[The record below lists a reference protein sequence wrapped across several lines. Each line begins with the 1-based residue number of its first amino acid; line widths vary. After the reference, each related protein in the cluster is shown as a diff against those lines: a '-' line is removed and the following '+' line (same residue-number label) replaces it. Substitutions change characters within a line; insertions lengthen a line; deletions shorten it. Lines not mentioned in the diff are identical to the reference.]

1 MMYPRFLREAAFR
14 LSPQLSTGPV
24 FEDDRWRLG
33 NAFYGALTWPI
44 SGSGRPV
51 IVFLG
56 ARSGLEIAMSLMRT
70 PNATVLAVEPDPER
84 RALIAH
90 LLRESAGSAV
100 VADIPAARTWLAGR
114 QVDHMRVDGRS
125 HGLPEIAEL
134 LDGAR
139 CGHLCG
145 TYLANLVDPL
155 TLYRRSRDRL
165 ARSFFLRDDVS
176 GESIGSDRGP
186 VEVEVSVVVPA
197 YKVSAELDQCLASL
211 AAQTLEKLEVV
222 VVDDGSPDDSGAKAD
237 AWAARHPGRI
247 KVIHKPNGG
256 CASARMAGISAAR
269 GEFIGLVDGDDW
281 VASEMYEQLY
291 RAAILRGAELA
302 QCGYAEVFSD
312 GSRLDYDD
320 SASGGGAHGF
330 PDVTWDTVS
339 YLRLKPTVWRRVYRT
354 DFVRQNKLEFPQH
367 IRRFDDL
374 PFQFEALSLAKRMAV
389 IPDCYYH
396 YRQGRPGQD
405 IAVRDDRLFVHF
417 DIFDWLRTRP
427 MAWADGRIE
436 AQLVRVELNT
446 HLWALGRIETKFKSE
461 YLRRAQAQLLLNR
474 VHLGPMQLLRI
485 AAQVGPRALRLVA
498 STALR
503 GLFGGRHS
511 GRMPPTQSTL

>member
-1 MMYPRFLREAAFR
+1 MAA
-14 LSPQLSTGPV
+14 
-24 FEDDRWRLG
+24 
-33 NAFYGALTWPI
+33 
-44 SGSGRPV
+44 
-51 IVFLG
+51 
-56 ARSGLEIAMSLMRT
+56 
-70 PNATVLAVEPDPER
+70 
-84 RALIAH
+84 
-90 LLRESAGSAV
+90 
-100 VADIPAARTWLAGR
+100 IPAARTWLAER
-114 QVDHMRVDGRS
+114 QVDYMRVDGRS
-125 HGLPEIAEL
+125 YGLPEIAEL

-165 ARSFFLRDDVS
+165 ARGFFLRDDVS

-197 YKVSAELDQCLASL
+197 YKVSAELDRCLASL

-320 SASGGGAHGF
+320 SASGGGANGF
-330 PDVTWDTVS
+330 PDVTWDTIS
-339 YLRLKPTVWRRVYRT
+339 YLGLKPTVWRRIYRT
-354 DFVRQNKLEFPQH
+354 DFVRQNKLEFPHH

-427 MAWADGRIE
+427 MAWADARIE
-436 AQLVRVELNT
+436 AQMVRVELNT

-461 YLRRAQAQLLLNR
+461 YLRRARAQLLLNR

-498 STALR
+498 SAALS